1 MDIKTFSNIVASLPA
16 DISVLVRGPT
26 GIGKSQ
32 LFHQIAAE
40 IPVEDG
46 VGLPVI
52 DRRLSQMTEGDII
65 GLPQLVD
72 GVTRFCPVDWIVK
85 ACHEPVVLF
94 LDEINRATPEV
105 MQCAFQLVLDR
116 ELNGNKLHPQTRI
129 FCAINASSDY
139 QVNEVDPALLRR
151 FWTVDLEPTKADWIK
166 WAGENDI
173 DEVVID
179 FINDNE
185 AHLRHIGSLEPGKVY
200 PNPASWERL
209 SKASTYA
216 NLAPSDF
223 VGESTPTGL
232 YGLCMGFVGVEA
244 AISFTDYVKSR
255 DGQISAEQVLDGFD
269 KIKQK
274 VEKLSTEKKN
284 ALIERLVNH
293 CKDNEWTVKQAK
305 RTCDFVKD
313 LPGEMIVSFFNQV
326 METNNVPNIRA
337 VHKFIGMKV
346 VEIVTASEKV

>member
-1 MDIKTFSNIVASLPA
+1 MDIKTFRNIVSSLPA
-16 DISVLVRGPT
+16 DISVLLRGPT
-26 GIGKSQ
+26 GIGKSH
-32 LFHQIAAE
+32 LFHQIAGDIE
-40 IPVEDG
+40 VDDLK
-46 VGLPVI
+46 GLPVI

-116 ELNGNKLHPQTRI
+116 ELNGNRLHPETRI
-129 FCAINASSDY
+129 YCAINASSDY
-139 QVNEVDPALLRR
+139 QVNEIDPALLRR

-173 DEVVID
+173 DPVVID
-179 FINDNE
+179 FIKDNE
-185 AHLRHIGSLEPGKVY
+185 AHLRHIGAMEPGKVY

-216 NLAPSDF
+216 GLAPTEHT
-223 VGESTPTGL
+223 GKSTPAGL

-244 AISFTDYVKSR
+244 AIAFTDYVKSIES
-255 DGQISAEQVLDGFD
+255 QISAEEVLNDFD
-269 KIKQK
+269 KIKGR
-274 VEKLSTEKKN
+274 VDKLTTEKKN

-305 RTCDFVKD
+305 RATDFVKP
-313 LPGEMIVSFFNQV
+313 LSGEMIVSFFNQV

-346 VEIVTASEKV
+346 VEIVTAAERT